1 MNVYEKISVIKTAI
15 QEIKKI
21 SQKTNNNSSLEAKII
36 ELNKEILTLK
46 EGINA
51 NIEKLEKILEEED
64 AWSWSNNF

>member
-1 MNVYEKISVIKTAI
+1 MNVYEKITVIKTAI

-21 SQKTNNNSSLEAKII
+21 SHKTNNNPSLEAKIS
-36 ELNKEILTLK
+36 ELNKEIMTLK

-64 AWSWSNNF
+64 A

>member
-46 EGINA
+46 EGINE
-51 NIEKLEKILEEED
+51 NIEKLEKILEEEN
-64 AWSWSNNF
+64 A